1 MGVSGAGKSTIG
13 QALAQYLGWKFLD
26 ADDFHPP
33 ANIAKMAA
41 AIALEDADRWP
52 WLDAI
57 NAVLRRES
65 KAVVACSALKQAYR
79 ERLTR
84 GLAATRLVYLHGS
97 PALIRQRLKQRRHR
111 FMSAALLDSQLAALE
126 PPAQA
131 IAIDVAGEVQASV
144 AAIAAQLSADRES
157 RAPPRA

>member
-13 QALAQYLGWKFLD
+13 QALAEHLGWKFLD

-33 ANIAKMAA
+33 ANVAKMAA
-41 AIALEDADRWP
+41 ATPLEDADRWP
-52 WLDAI
+52 WLDAM
-57 NAVLRRES
+57 NAALRCESRAVL
-65 KAVVACSALKQAYR
+65 ACSALKQAYR

-84 GLAATRLVYLHGS
+84 GLAAFRLVYLHGT
-97 PALIRQRLKQRRHR
+97 PALIRERLELRRHR

-131 IAIDVAGEVQASV
+131 IAVDVAGEVQASV
-144 AAIAAQLSADRES
+144 AAIAAQLGAEPQLPMCTS
-157 RAPPRA
+157 

>member
-13 QALAQYLGWKFLD
+13 QALAEHLGWKFLD

-41 AIALEDADRWP
+41 ATPLEDADRWP
-52 WLDAI
+52 WLDAM
-57 NAVLRRES
+57 NAALRRES
-65 KAVVACSALKQAYR
+65 RAVLACSALKHAYR

-84 GLAATRLVYLHGS
+84 GLAAFRFVYLHGS
-97 PALIRQRLKQRRHR
+97 RALIRERLEQRRHR
-111 FMSAALLDSQLAALE
+111 FMSAALLDSQFAALE

-131 IAIDVAGEVQASV
+131 IAVDVAGEVQASV
-144 AAIAAQLSADRES
+144 TAIAEQLGA
-157 RAPPRA
+157 